1 MNVSEI
7 KYLLFTLAGDLFAL
21 ELSQLAEVLEPQ
33 PLCHLPATSTCYR
46 GVMNFHGIIV
56 AVMNLADFLGLD
68 GAIETEKFIV
78 LHESIGAL
86 AFQAE
91 RVIRIVPADQAEF
104 SGENI
109 RPFAKGTIM
118 VPEGEA
124 ILLDAG
130 AITDMATKIINSAG
144 TTCI

>member
-7 KYLLFTLAGDLFAL
+7 KYLLFALAGDLFAL

-33 PLCHLPATSTCYR
+33 PLCPLPAVASYYR
-46 GVMNFHGIIV
+46 GAMNFHGVIV
-56 AVMNLADFLGLD
+56 AVMDLADFLGLD
-68 GAIETEKFIV
+68 GAIEAEKFIV

-91 RVIRIVPADQAEF
+91 RVIRIVPEDQAELC
-104 SGENI
+104 GENI

-130 AITDMATKIINSAG
+130 AITNRATEMINSAA
-144 TTCI
+144 TCA